1 MKIVV
6 LDGYTTNPGD
16 LSWEP
21 LERLGKLEVFPRT
34 PADKI
39 IERSSSADIL
49 LTNKTPL
56 DAATLEQLAGVKFI
70 SCMAT
75 GFNVIDVSAARSR
88 EISVSNV
95 PIYSTQSVAQHVFAM
110 LLSLHHQP
118 QRHHDAIQQGQWKG
132 DFCFTLNPITELV
145 GKTMGIIGYGRIGDA
160 VGRLASA
167 FGMNV
172 KAYRRT
178 PGELANYDRF
188 EWASLDEVITESD
201 YLSIHCPQTES
212 NGGMVNADFLKR
224 MKPSAILVN
233 TARGGLVN
241 EADLAQAL
249 ADGEIAGACIDVVS
263 AEPIAD
269 DNPLLGAVNCLMTPH
284 IAWSTIEA
292 RTRLLQT
299 SADNVEAFQNGK
311 PINVVN

>member
-1 MKIVV
+1 
-6 LDGYTTNPGD
+6 
-16 LSWEP
+16 
-21 LERLGKLEVFPRT
+21 
-34 PADKI
+34 
-39 IERSSSADIL
+39 
-49 LTNKTPL
+49 
-56 DAATLEQLAGVKFI
+56 
-70 SCMAT
+70 
-75 GFNVIDVSAARSR
+75 
-88 EISVSNV
+88 
-95 PIYSTQSVAQHVFAM
+95 
-110 LLSLHHQP
+110 
-118 QRHHDAIQQGQWKG
+118 
-132 DFCFTLNPITELV
+132 
-145 GKTMGIIGYGRIGDA
+145 
-160 VGRLASA
+160 
-167 FGMNV
+167 
-172 KAYRRT
+172 
-178 PGELANYDRF
+178 
-188 EWASLDEVITESD
+188 
-201 YLSIHCPQTES
+201 
-212 NGGMVNADFLKR
+212 